1 MTGQSSNASATT
13 KTPKPQA
20 TDDKNNKTLTA
31 ADVEAYLRDH
41 PDFFQD
47 HLPLLDILRLP
58 HPAGGAVS
66 LMERQVALLR
76 EKHRAME
83 QHMGE
88 LVERARDNERMGQHL
103 HELAKTLMR
112 AENLDAVL
120 ALTQDALR
128 NELGAERV
136 SIRLADREVDDLH
149 ALESGELST
158 FDPLFARG
166 KAQCGRV
173 PGEMLDV
180 LFDSADGIGS
190 AILMPLGDES
200 DRIGVLGLASDS
212 PDRFQP
218 DMGIYFVT
226 HIGDLLAESIR
237 CHVERTHAAA

>member
-1 MTGQSSNASATT
+1 MTGQPSNASTGT
-13 KTPKPQA
+13 KAARPRA
-20 TDDKNNKTLTA
+20 TDNNTRAITE
-31 ADVEAYLRDH
+31 ADVETYLRDH

-58 HPAGGAVS
+58 HPSGAAVS
-66 LMERQVALLR
+66 LVERQVSLLR

-83 QHMGE
+83 QHMAE

-136 SIRLADREVDDLH
+136 SIRLADREVDPLH
-149 ALESGELST
+149 ALDSSDLAT

-173 PGEMLDV
+173 PAEMLDV
-180 LFDSADGIGS
+180 LFDAAEGIGS
-190 AILMPLGDES
+190 AILMPLGTES
-200 DRIGVLGLASDS
+200 DRIGVLGLASES
-212 PDRFQP
+212 ADRFQP
-218 DMGIYFVT
+218 DMGTYFVT

>member
-1 MTGQSSNASATT
+1 MTGQQSSNASAAKT
-13 KTPKPQA
+13 KTPKTRAPEDR
-20 TDDKNNKTLTA
+20 TISA
-31 ADVEAYLRDH
+31 ADVEAYLREH

-58 HPAGGAVS
+58 HPTGGAVS
-66 LMERQVALLR
+66 LLERQVALLR

-136 SIRLADREVDDLH
+136 SIRLAQREVDDLH
-149 ALESGELST
+149 ALTTSELAT
-158 FDPLFARG
+158 FDPLFSRG

-173 PGEMLDV
+173 PAEMLDV
-180 LFDSADGIGS
+180 LFDDAEEIGS
-190 AILMPLGDES
+190 AILMPLGNES
-200 DRIGVLGLASDS
+200 DHIGVLGLASES
-212 PDRFQP
+212 ADRFEP
-218 DMGIYFVT
+218 DMGTYFVT

-237 CHVERTHAAA
+237 CHVERAHAAA

>member
-1 MTGQSSNASATT
+1 MTGQPSKASSAR
-13 KTPKPQA
+13 TPEA
-20 TDDKNNKTLTA
+20 EHAISA
-31 ADVEAYLRDH
+31 ADVETYLRDH

-58 HPAGGAVS
+58 HPSGGAVS
-66 LMERQVALLR
+66 LLERQVSLLR

-83 QHMGE
+83 QHMAE

-128 NELGAERV
+128 NELNAERV
-136 SIRLADREVDDLH
+136 SIRLAGREVDELH
-149 ALESGELST
+149 ALDRGDLAT

-173 PGEMLDV
+173 PAEMLHV
-180 LFDSADGIGS
+180 LFDAAEDIGS
-190 AILMPLGDES
+190 AILMPLGSES
-200 DRIGVLGLASDS
+200 DPIGVLGLASES
-212 PDRFQP
+212 ADRFQP
-218 DMGIYFVT
+218 DMGTYFVT

>member
-1 MTGQSSNASATT
+1 MTGQSSNASAT
-13 KTPKPQA
+13 KTRNPKNSVKD
-20 TDDKNNKTLTA
+20 TIRA

-41 PDFFQD
+41 PDFFQE

-58 HPAGGAVS
+58 HPTGGAVS
-66 LMERQVALLR
+66 LLERQVALLR

-136 SIRLADREVDDLH
+136 SIRLAHREAADLH
-149 ALESGELST
+149 ALESSELAT
-158 FDPLFARG
+158 FDSLFSRG

-173 PGEMLDV
+173 PAEMLDV
-180 LFDSADGIGS
+180 LFDDTEEIGS
-190 AILMPLGDES
+190 GILMPLGD
-200 DRIGVLGLASDS
+200 DTNRIGVLGLASES
-212 PDRFQP
+212 ADRFQP
-218 DMGIYFVT
+218 DMGTYFVT

>member
-1 MTGQSSNASATT
+1 MTGQSQSDNASAP
-13 KTPKPQA
+13 KTPQDEPA
-20 TDDKNNKTLTA
+20 AGIGA
-31 ADVEAYLRDH
+31 ADVEAYLRAH

-58 HPAGGAVS
+58 HPTGGAVS
-66 LMERQVALLR
+66 LLERQVTRLR
-76 EKHRAME
+76 EKQRTTE
-83 QHMGE
+83 QHMTE
-88 LVERARDNERMGQHL
+88 LLERARVNERMGQHL

-128 NELGAERV
+128 NELAAERV
-136 SIRLADREVDDLH
+136 SIRLAYRDVDDLH
-149 ALESGELST
+149 GLESDELAT
-158 FDPLFARG
+158 FDPLFSRG

-173 PGEMLDV
+173 PGEMLHV
-180 LFDSADGIGS
+180 LFGDPGTISS
-190 AILMPLGDES
+190 AILMPLGTES
-200 DRIGVLGLASDS
+200 DRIGVLGLASES

-218 DMGIYFVT
+218 DMGTWFVT

>member
-1 MTGQSSNASATT
+1 MTGQSSNASAAETA
-13 KTPKPQA
+13 KTRSPKKNPQA
-20 TDDKNNKTLTA
+20 PIGA
-31 ADVEAYLRDH
+31 ADVEAYLRAH

-47 HLPLLDILRLP
+47 HLPLLDILRIP
-58 HPAGGAVS
+58 HPSGGAVS
-66 LMERQVALLR
+66 LLERQVALLR

-136 SIRLADREVDDLH
+136 SIRLAHRKVDDLH
-149 ALESGELST
+149 ALDKGELGT
-158 FDPLFARG
+158 FDPLFSRG

-173 PGEMLDV
+173 PAEMLDV
-180 LFDSADGIGS
+180 LFDDAEEIGS
-190 AILMPLGDES
+190 AILMPLGDDA
-200 DRIGVLGLASDS
+200 DRIGVLGLASES
-212 PDRFQP
+212 ADRFQP
-218 DMGIYFVT
+218 DMGTYFVT